1 MMYKF
6 LLGCESTLN
15 KLRLSHAPTSTSLKQ
30 IFHSHRSRSYVCCNH
45 IHIPLQSSNKQHKK
59 IISSSPQQQT
69 FFYAK
74 QQPIIQISLN
84 RNYSSS
90 PLSALSTL
98 DEAKIILR
106 ELQKTEKKSNRF
118 SALVDLS
125 KISETLKN
133 LSQINA
139 HVNKNDVQTKQY
151 TSSIEASDLAYSIL
165 QQLEIYLAPSKKL
178 VGSEYFEYTYSA
190 VLNCYAKS
198 GGGRY
203 SAEKAESIFL
213 TVLDKLLE
221 KEKIEVSDDKES
233 KKKKKKKATKEI
245 SIAYMLNPTLDAW
258 ANSCELDAGLK
269 AQELLE
275 KVKKFSDNSGF
286 KIELY
291 NIKIY
296 STILNAW
303 ASSGDPEST
312 DHVMNILDEM
322 ISISTGGGKRNNAR
336 LSPDTTTM
344 NIVLKVRRKH
354 YVL

>member
-1 MMYKF
+1 MYKF
-6 LLGCESTLN
+6 LLGCESTLY
-15 KLRLSHAPTSTSLKQ
+15 KLRLSRAPTSTSQKQ

-59 IISSSPQQQT
+59 IIPSSPQQRT
-69 FFYAK
+69 FFYTK
-74 QQPIIQISLN
+74 QQPIIGISLN

-90 PLSALSTL
+90 PSSALSTL

-139 HVNKNDVQTKQY
+139 HVDKNDVQTKQY

-165 QQLEIYLAPSKKL
+165 QQLENYLAPSKKL
-178 VGSEYFEYTYSA
+178 EVGGEYFEYIYSA

-221 KEKIEVSDDKES
+221 KEEIEVSDDKES
-233 KKKKKKKATKEI
+233 KKKKK
-245 SIAYMLNPTLDAW
+245 
-258 ANSCELDAGLK
+258 
-269 AQELLE
+269 
-275 KVKKFSDNSGF
+275 
-286 KIELY
+286 
-291 NIKIY
+291 
-296 STILNAW
+296 
-303 ASSGDPEST
+303 
-312 DHVMNILDEM
+312 
-322 ISISTGGGKRNNAR
+322 
-336 LSPDTTTM
+336 
-344 NIVLKVRRKH
+344 RRKQQKKYRLLTCSTQH
-354 YVL
+354 